1 MKKIIFMF
9 LCAATCIATLM
20 AVPAKRLT
28 QTIVQPNGTEI
39 EVILSGDEY
48 CHYFTTTDGFRI
60 AKNSQGVYEYVIL
73 QNNQLEL
80 SGLKALNPD
89 MRTTEHAELLTSIN
103 QEEQRNFAVQQR
115 MAKRNT
121 RNKMVQQKVEVSE
134 RTKMLVILINY
145 SDVQMAVQDPQN
157 AFNDL
162 LNQTG
167 YAANGAT
174 GSVKDYYEDA
184 SFGQY
189 LPQFDVYGPYTLP
202 QDREYYGANDL
213 WGDDVRAPEMIA
225 DACALAD
232 QDIDFSQ
239 YDANNDGYI
248 DQVLVFYA
256 GHSEAEY
263 GPEESIWPHRWVVY
277 PSINYD
283 GTDEDITFD
292 GKTVADYACFSELK
306 GYTGT
311 DMCGIGTF
319 CHEFGHI
326 LGLPDLYATNYSTHN
341 TLGSWDLMDYGPYN
355 NDGRTPPTMS
365 AYERFYLGWLTP
377 TILHEAGNYELVEI
391 QSSNQAYII
400 TSTGEHN
407 LDGANPDPTS
417 FYLLENRQQTSWD
430 TYLPGHGMLVTKVN
444 YSATKWENNTVN
456 NTSRSMGVE
465 IVQADGRSST
475 DGDSGDTYPNGSL
488 YTSFTPYTN
497 YPVYNITE
505 NNGLISFAFMD
516 SSTQSREDANCF
528 TEMFER
534 CTQQGTNDISSSL
547 NNYCDNDGWSGT
559 KIFEEN
565 GGLKLASSSSGG
577 ELTTPTLGLTGTVNV
592 EALLSPFE
600 NDNATITLSLTGN
613 GTLST
618 TQWQV
623 TAEDVYTCSISD
635 ADASTQLTL
644 SVEADNRF
652 YIYAFEACNEM
663 VSTVKQAQAQTI
675 LQILPTENG
684 LRFENVLQPSNIRI
698 YNAMGQL
705 CWQQKILDA
714 QDCPLPQGFYIVSIF
729 NEAGQLQYSQKI
741 VCQ

>member
-1 MKKIIFMF
+1 MKKIISLLLSYGM
-9 LCAATCIATLM
+9 CTTLM
-20 AVPAKRLT
+20 AVPAKRLA
-28 QTIVQPNGTEI
+28 QTIVQPDGTELKI
-39 EVILSGDEY
+39 VLAGDEFH
-48 CHYFTTTDGFRI
+48 HYHTTIDGFRI
-60 AKNSQGVYEYVIL
+60 EKNSQGIYEYAII
-73 QNNQLEL
+73 QNNSLQL
-80 SGLKALNPD
+80 SGMKALNPD
-89 MRTTEHAELLTSIN
+89 VRSADHSAFLQSVNLEK
-103 QEEQRNFAVQQR
+103 QEEFSTQQR
-115 MAKRNT
+115 MAKKNAR
-121 RNKMVQQKVEVSE
+121 KKIVMQKVEVAE
-134 RTKMLVILINY
+134 RTKMPVILINY
-145 SDVQMAVQDPQN
+145 SDVQMSVQNPQN
-157 AFNDL
+157 AFNNL

-167 YAANGAT
+167 YSANGAT

-184 SFGQY
+184 SLGQY

-202 QDREYYGANDL
+202 NTRAYYGANDY

-239 YDANNDGYI
+239 YDANNDGNI

-256 GHSEAEY
+256 GHNEAEY

-277 PSINYD
+277 PSVNYD
-283 GTDEDITFD
+283 GSYEDITFD

-306 GYTGT
+306 GDTGT

-326 LGLPDLYATNYSTHN
+326 LGLPDMYATDYSTHH

-355 NDGRTPPTMS
+355 NEGRTPPTMS

-377 TILHEAGNYELVEI
+377 ALLNEAGNYELTEL
-391 QSSNQAYII
+391 QSTNQAYII

-407 LDGANPDPTS
+407 LDGDNPTPTS

-456 NTSRSMGVE
+456 NASRSMGVE
-465 IVQADGRSST
+465 IIQADGRSSA

-488 YTSFTPYTN
+488 YTSFTPYSN
-497 YPVYNITE
+497 YPVHSITE
-505 NNGLISFAFMD
+505 NNGLIRFAFMNE
-516 SSTQSREDANCF
+516 SSQDGEETDCFSEMFGGCTQS
-528 TEMFER
+528 
-534 CTQQGTNDISSSL
+534 GTTDISTNLS
-547 NNYCDNDGWSGT
+547 NYCDNNGWSGV
-559 KIFEEN
+559 KVFETN

-577 ELTTPTLGLTGTVNV
+577 ELTTPTLGLTGTINV

-600 NDNATITLSLTGN
+600 DDDVTITLSLTGN
-613 GTLST
+613 GTLNT

-623 TAEDVYTCSISD
+623 NKEDVYTCSISN
-635 ADASTQLTL
+635 ADTSTQLTL

-652 YIYAFEACNEM
+652 YIYAFEACNET
-663 VSTVKQAQAQTI
+663 VSTINQAHSQTI
-675 LQILPTENG
+675 LQILPTERG
-684 LRFENVLQPSNIRI
+684 LRFENVLQPSNIHI

-705 CWQQKILDA
+705 CWQQKVSGS
-714 QDCPLPQGFYIVSIF
+714 QDCYLPKGFYIVAVF
-729 NEAGQLQYSQKI
+729 NGNGQYQYSQKI
-741 VCQ
+741 ICQ